1 MLLFLHNNKSHI
13 LNVSRTELVLVSL
26 LIEWVLCFVA
36 TSEMSSFKIN
46 VVVLSVFGVCG
57 SQGWGSHMSKF
68 RSRFG
73 QDITSHC

>member
-46 VVVLSVFGVCG
+46 VVVLSVFMQTEICRAPQRTLCNVL
-57 SQGWGSHMSKF
+57 SAF
-68 RSRFG
+68 REFFA
-73 QDITSHC
+73 